1 MELKKLTENNFN
13 LYKEGE
19 DYILALGAITRKTE
33 RETKILVSDVDANT
47 FKVQA
52 TCGCTA
58 ATSLKQSDNEVI
70 ITVKYKDCDRSFS
83 KTVTLID
90 KKQNKKLKIK
100 GTCNS

>member
-1 MELKKLTENNFN
+1 MEVKKLTENNFN

-33 RETKILVSDVDANT
+33 RETKILVSDVDAKT
-47 FKVQA
+47 FEIKA
-52 TCGCTA
+52 SCGCTA

-90 KKQNKKLKIK
+90 KNQNKKLIIK
-100 GTCNS
+100 RVCR